1 MRAHIIRL
9 VRGKKPRLV
18 TIGDLTLDI
27 VVRQSAGTE
36 TGTDVPAQVAFRA
49 GGSAA
54 NTARAF
60 ARLGGA
66 ATFVGAVGHD
76 RVGKMAVVALRRD
89 GVTARVIAR
98 RGLTARLIVL
108 LAESGERT
116 FLTYRGVAD
125 QLDWKAVSADWI
137 QAADVLHVPA
147 YSLLKKPMADAALR
161 AARVARKA
169 GVLVSVDLASRRPLL
184 AAGSD
189 AAWAKIAAV
198 GPDVLFANR
207 DEAAGLVGPRGLARL
222 KELAPIVVIKAGAAG
237 CRVLWRDVDMDI
249 AARPF
254 KASDTTGA
262 GDGFDAGFLFSL
274 ISTGRSLDELYRLDM
289 RHAAYDGGK
298 AAAAFIRGPRKELA
312 L

>member
-1 MRAHIIRL
+1 
-9 VRGKKPRLV
+9 V
-18 TIGDLTLDI
+18 TIGDLTLD
-27 VVRQSAGTE
+27 VVVTTAAAADV
-36 TGTDVPAQVAFRA
+36 GTDVPARISFRA

-54 NTARAF
+54 NSARAF

-66 ATFVGAVGHD
+66 ATFIGAVGAD
-76 RVGKMAVVALRRD
+76 RVGKMAVVALRRE
-89 GVTARVIAR
+89 GVTARVVTR

-108 LAESGERT
+108 VAASGERT
-116 FLTYRGVAD
+116 FLTDRGVAD
-125 QLDWKAVSADWI
+125 QLDWASVPTDSIK
-137 QAADVLHVPA
+137 AADVLHLPA
-147 YSLLKKPMADAALR
+147 YSLLKNPMADSALR
-161 AARVARKA
+161 AARLAHKA

-184 AAGSD
+184 ARGAD

-198 GPDVLFANR
+198 GADVLFANR
-207 DEAAGLVGPRGLARL
+207 DEAEALVGPRDLTRIR
-222 KELAPIVVIKAGAAG
+222 ELAPIVVIKAGAEG

-262 GDGFDAGFLFSL
+262 GDGFDAGFMFSL
-274 ISTGRSLDELYRLDM
+274 ISTGRSLADLRRLDL